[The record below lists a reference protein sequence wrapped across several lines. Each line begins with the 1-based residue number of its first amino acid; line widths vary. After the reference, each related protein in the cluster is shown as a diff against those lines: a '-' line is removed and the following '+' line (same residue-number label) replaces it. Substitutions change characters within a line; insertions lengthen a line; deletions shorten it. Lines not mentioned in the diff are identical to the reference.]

1 MIRWDRCSQ
10 SCLRSCRAP
19 PPLDIGADG
28 VAHRRFEAHIVHSIA
43 ARAVRRQIIEQPV
56 QDAHEAH
63 DLIDAMALGGGQRAG
78 GHAAGSGP
86 ASVGKLLSR
95 AASAIAVG
103 SLPLV
108 TLREFG
114 KGPVEIGERAIGHGL
129 VRAFLHCGGRKS
141 ATSRICSRAAGTRWS
156 CGGLEKGFHGMHAGV
171 VVVDWGPQFGGHRAS
186 DTY

>member
-103 SLPLV
+103 SLSLV

-141 ATSRICSRAAGTRWS
+141 AKSGFCSRAGAR
-156 CGGLEKGFHGMHAGV
+156 CGCVGLGRRYMALHAEV
-171 VVVDWGPQFGGHRAS
+171 VVVDWRARFSPCRAS
-186 DTY
+186 AAY